1 MAESRNKVRERK
13 LLTIGPS
20 GKIFSHDPN
29 SGADAYIFETEY
41 LPAILIFPRRY
52 MNCVV

>member
-13 LLTIGPS
+13 LLTVGPS

-41 LPAILIFPRRY
+41 LPAILISPRRQ
-52 MNCVV
+52 MKCTV